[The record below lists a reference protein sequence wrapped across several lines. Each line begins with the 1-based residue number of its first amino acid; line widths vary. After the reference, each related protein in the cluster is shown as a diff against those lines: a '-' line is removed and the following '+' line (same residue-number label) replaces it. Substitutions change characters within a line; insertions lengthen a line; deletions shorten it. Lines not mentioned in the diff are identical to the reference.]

1 MAKLKGMDIAI
12 EAEIGLIGSMQ
23 SETVKTD
30 IEDARFL
37 CGEVG
42 CDMLAPSVGNVH
54 GLSTKSARLD
64 FDLLRALHSELGL
77 PIVLHGSS
85 GTVEKDLELAVDLG
99 VTKVNF
105 ETEYRRIFQ
114 KTLMETLVLPPK
126 IMKPREVLGVLRKKY
141 LTGRRKSA
149 VFYVAVTRQ
158 TCFGTMPNRAP
169 AFRQCTAR
177 FNERW
182 SKPMNICMIPSADIA
197 YESGSTIYAADLCS
211 ALADAGHC
219 VHVVCKTFP
228 NRTSEKVFPHLIEAL
243 LPHPVIDDYP
253 ISDQE
258 IRNSIYALAE
268 KIEEIHHSG
277 TGHWISFM
285 PIMER

>member
-1 MAKLKGMDIAI
+1 MVSMKELMSTAYKNHFAIPAVNVENADMLEGVISGAARVRAPVIIQLTEPAAEAFGAGYAAYLAKYFAAKFDVPVGLHLDHASNEEIIMDCAAAGFTSVMLDFSECELSEIIKKSRQIMAKLKGMDIAI

-126 IMKPREVLGVLRKKY
+126 IMKPREVLGVLRKEVSDRTEEKCRI
-141 LTGRRKSA
+141 LRCCNK
-149 VFYVAVTRQ
+149 
-158 TCFGTMPNRAP
+158 
-169 AFRQCTAR
+169 
-177 FNERW
+177 
-182 SKPMNICMIPSADIA
+182 
-197 YESGSTIYAADLCS
+197 ADLFRHN
-211 ALADAGHC
+211 A
-219 VHVVCKTFP
+219 
-228 NRTSEKVFPHLIEAL
+228 
-243 LPHPVIDDYP
+243 
-253 ISDQE
+253 Q
-258 IRNSIYALAE
+258 
-268 KIEEIHHSG
+268 
-277 TGHWISFM
+277 
-285 PIMER
+285 